1 MKNLH
6 DILMP
11 VIHDIREGRKS
22 IEVSEL
28 WGASKAL
35 FLFALEHEERRPLI
49 VVTATEEEAE
59 ILAEDLRFFSEQ

>member
-1 MKNLH
+1 MKNLR

-11 VIHDIREGRKS
+11 VTHDIREGRKS

-35 FLFALEHEERRPLI
+35 FLFALEIVERLPVI
-49 VVTATEEEAE
+49 VVTATE
-59 ILAEDLRFFSEQ
+59 